1 MSIDITLTGLNPEIP
16 AVRRLMA
23 IAMYAAG
30 VPVKIIEA
38 DTGIREHTL
47 ARLMRTYGVPQ
58 RRQVKR

>member
-1 MSIDITLTGLNPEIP
+1 MNPELP

-23 IAMYAAG
+23 VSMYAAG

-58 RRQVKR
+58 RRQTVRR